1 MPRRRSPVA
10 ARSRTALAA
19 CATAG
24 IAALHAGVAP
34 AAAAYPARPVRLVV
48 PFVPGGPSDVLGR
61 VFAQRLGEQIGQQVI
76 IDNRGGAGGI
86 IGTEIVARAEPDGH
100 TLLFGTIGTHGINSA
115 IYRKLP
121 YDPERDFA
129 PVTLVVAA
137 INLLVVHPSVPAK
150 NVQELVAL
158 ARAKPGGLS
167 YASAGVGSSQ
177 HLAAELLK
185 ASAKIDL
192 LHIPYKGGGAALPDL
207 MGGKVQLMFI
217 GISSVQEFV
226 RQGRLRPLAV
236 ATPARSPAM
245 PDVPTVAESGYPGF
259 EVGAWHGVLAPR
271 GTPAALVARLHAD
284 IGRVTGDAAVK
295 DRFVAMGAI
304 PMASATPEAFAAYI
318 RTEIAKYRKLLADAG
333 IKPE

>member
-10 ARSRTALAA
+10 ARFRPALAA
-19 CATAG
+19 FAAAG
-24 IAALHAGVAP
+24 VVALHVGVAQ
-34 AAAAYPARPVRLVV
+34 AAEAYPTRPVRLVV

-137 INLLVVHPSVPAK
+137 INLLVVHPSVPARS
-150 NVQELVAL
+150 VQELVAL
-158 ARAKPGGLS
+158 AHAKPGGLS

-245 PDVPTVAESGYPGF
+245 PDIPTVAESGYPGF

-271 GTPAALVARLHAD
+271 GTPAALVARLHAE

-295 DRFVAMGAI
+295 DRFVSMGAI
-304 PMASATPEAFAAYI
+304 PMASTTPEAFAAYI
-318 RTEIAKYRKLLADAG
+318 RAEIAKYRKLLADAG